1 MLRIKALGCLA
12 VVGPDGPVAGA
23 AAQPR
28 RLAILALLARAGE
41 RGVTRDKILGYLYP
55 DTEEDRARRTLANAI
70 YALRRDLGSD
80 ESLLGGNDLR
90 LNPDVVSCDVVEFE
104 AALAAGEL
112 ARAAALYEGPFLD
125 GFRLA
130 GAPEFERWADAQ
142 RTAIDHA
149 YVGAVAK
156 LARNAVAAGHHE
168 EATAWWRKLT
178 ASDPLNARYAT
189 GLMEALVALGDRTG
203 ALRQA
208 RIYEALVEQE
218 LDLPPD
224 RSVVELA
231 QRLREEPASREVGGP
246 PEKDVTTTAVPTHNQ
261 THAPATTSSPEAPPL
276 PSAAPRTRRR
286 LAPLVIAAITG
297 AAILAAVVLARR
309 TARSAADPGVPV
321 LALGRLA
328 DYRKDRSTELVK
340 PLTDMLATALARS
353 PAFRVVSTAR
363 LYDLTARATA
373 QPGNAT
379 DGVVTAA
386 RTAGATE
393 LLEGALYVV
402 DDTTLR
408 LDVRRIDLATGNV
421 RAAHSVSA
429 RTPFALADSATAR
442 ILGDVGAAPPAGS
455 IADVTTRSLTA
466 YRFYEEGLRA
476 YFQDDLAAAER
487 LFTAAVTDDTTFAS
501 AAYYLALSVRHDDQ
515 RPTLP
520 MLERAVRLAGHAG
533 DRERLTIQARWDLAT
548 SSPRLRAS
556 AESLLVR
563 FPEEVEGS
571 LFTGIVRVADGR
583 FLDAVPHLQRAISMD
598 SLSLVGARAECHAC
612 EAFRWLIAAYQHADS
627 LALAERE
634 VRRWMT
640 LQPRSGL
647 FYASLVD
654 VLSDQGRVQEAI
666 AAWRERSRMAP
677 GQQMDEDVV
686 TRMQIKAGAYREA
699 DELMRSVL
707 ATGSAIRR
715 SEALW
720 LVVLSER
727 HQGRLS
733 AALASAREEHRLT
746 RTARPEAEPP
756 LGGIAEAQV
765 LLELGRGRESAAIYD
780 AIARWQPRT
789 LVPSDSASGVAGRR
803 RAWHLTHAANGL
815 AAVGDTV
822 GLAARAD
829 TIQREGARSA
839 YRLHRELHHHVRGLL
854 LVARGQDDAA
864 VGEFRQALDS
874 PTRGYTRTNFELGRA
889 LMRLGRFAEA
899 VSVLQPA
906 LRGSVEAANYYVT
919 APELHE
925 LLAQAWDTLSSDA
938 GRRSVAAALPPASV
952 ARDSARAHYGWV
964 ARAWASGDPP
974 FAARAAKAR
983 ARVTALGIG
992 RSR

>member
-90 LNPDVVSCDVVEFE
+90 LNPDVVSCDVVEFD

-112 ARAAALYEGPFLD
+112 ARAASLYEGPFLD

-142 RTAIDHA
+142 RSALDHA
-149 YVGAVAK
+149 YVGAVGK
-156 LARNAVAAGHHE
+156 LARNADAAGRHE
-168 EATAWWRKLT
+168 EASGWWRKLT
-178 ASDPLNARYAT
+178 ASDPLNARYAV
-189 GLMEALVALGDRTG
+189 GLMQALVALGDRAG
-203 ALRQA
+203 ALRHA
-208 RIYEALVEQE
+208 RIYETLVEQE

-224 RSVVELA
+224 RAVVDLA
-231 QRLREEPASREVGGP
+231 QRLREDTAQQGAGAP
-246 PEKDVTTTAVPTHNQ
+246 PETNAITAPAPTHNQ
-261 THAPATTSSPEAPPL
+261 IHATDIPPAREPRADTSPPHRARSL
-276 PSAAPRTRRR
+276 TAIVASA
-286 LAPLVIAAITG
+286 VVG
-297 AAILAAVVLARR
+297 AAIVA
-309 TARSAADPGVPV
+309 TAFLTMRGESRGTSDSVPV

-328 DYRKDRSTELVK
+328 DYREDRSTELVK

-373 QPGNAT
+373 QSGTAT
-379 DGVVTAA
+379 DGVVAAA

-487 LFTAAVTDDTTFAS
+487 LFTAAVADDTTFAS

-520 MLERAVRLAGHAG
+520 MLERAVRLASHAG

-548 SSPRLRAS
+548 SSPRLRVS

-563 FPEEVEGS
+563 FPEEVEGP

-727 HQGRLS
+727 NQGRLS

-789 LVPSDSASGVAGRR
+789 LVPSDSATGVAGRR

-906 LRGSVEAANYYVT
+906 LRGGVEAANYYVT

-938 GRRSVAAALPPASV
+938 GRRSVAAALPTASA
-952 ARDSARAHYGWV
+952 ARDSARVHYEWV

-983 ARVTALGIG
+983 ARVTALGNG